1 MKQRLISSVI
11 YFILL
16 LSILVIDIPLVDT
29 IVVVLVSLIAM
40 HEYCK
45 AFKSVG
51 YNPIVSVGYVGC
63 LSIFLMGMPISFESK
78 MLIIRVVLP
87 ILIMGLFIYI
97 ILKKLKVTVLDI
109 AITML
114 SLIYVPFMFSF
125 VKLVLAMPSSRA
137 IIWFVILGAF
147 MSDIMGYLIGR
158 KFGKRKLCPL
168 ISPKKT
174 VEGSIAGILGVTIS
188 YVILTLILNNFFNF
202 NLNMIIVILMSV
214 VCAIAGQ
221 FGDLSAST
229 IKRYCGVKDFGSI
242 MPGHGGILDR
252 CDSIL
257 FVAPIVYIFF
267 RLYFNM

>member
-11 YFILL
+11 YFLLL
-16 LSILVIDIPLVDT
+16 LSILVINIPIVDT
-29 IVVVLVSLIAM
+29 IIVVLVSLIAI

-45 AFKSVG
+45 AFKSIG
-51 YNPIVSVGYVGC
+51 YNPIASIGYIGC
-63 LSIFLMGMPISFESK
+63 LGIFLMGIPLEFESK
-78 MLIIRVVLP
+78 IIIIRVVLP
-87 ILIMGLFIYI
+87 ILIIGLFIYI
-97 ILKKLKVTVLDI
+97 IIKKLKVTVIDI
-109 AITML
+109 AVTIL
-114 SLIYVPFMFSF
+114 SLIYIPFMFSF
-125 VKLVLAMPSSRA
+125 VKLVLSMPNSRG

-174 VEGSIAGILGVTIS
+174 VEGSIAGIVGVVIS
-188 YVILTLILNNFFNF
+188 YVILTIILNNFFNL
-202 NLNMIIVILMSV
+202 NLNMVIVIIMAII
-214 VCAIAGQ
+214 CAVAGQ
-221 FGDLSAST
+221 FGDLSASS

-267 RLYFNM
+267 RLYFNL